1 MISELRIQ
9 NLVLVSQAILPLGK
23 GFNVITGETGAGKSA
38 VLAALSLVLGGR
50 SDLQL
55 IRKGEVRACAEISL
69 ELAAG
74 HPLFAKLEE
83 WGIPIGSEGEVV
95 IRRELKKQGKS
106 RAFVNDFSVQL
117 TTLKE
122 IGSLLVNFVGQ
133 HASFELLTLEK
144 QRLYLDLFADRSTL
158 YYRFKEKWEALKGC
172 IRHLEELRG
181 AEAKRIREMEMLK
194 QQREEIDAAAIVEGE
209 EEHLFAKYSAMSVNE
224 GNQATLQSLSHLF
237 SELLNSFYQAKRL
250 CTSLKGT
257 FDFIETVN
265 SLEKEVGEL
274 SYTIERNLCSREVNP
289 IEMQKVNERLTL
301 IHRLNKKY
309 GDPLIYREKIEKELQ
324 ELSEADETIESLV
337 KEIAL
342 LESIVDLLAKELSGL
357 RQRAAK
363 EMALKLKKGLQS
375 LNMPKVELE
384 IKLFNQI
391 RNSSGDETIEFFIT
405 PNAGE
410 EQVAVKSCASGGE
423 LARLMLVLQELLSAK
438 DEILVFDEIDA
449 NIGGQTA
456 NAVGKKLRDI
466 GEQCQVICITHFPQ
480 VASLAHRHIQI
491 EKREEEERTM
501 TIISE
506 LYGENR
512 EKELLRM
519 QGK

>member
-55 IRKGEVRACAEISL
+55 IRKGEIVACAEISL
-69 ELAAG
+69 ELAME

-83 WGIPIGSEGEVV
+83 WGIPTGSDGEVV

-133 HASFELLTLEK
+133 HASFELLTVEK
-144 QRLYLDLFADRSTL
+144 QGLYLDLFADRGIL
-158 YYRFKEKWEALKGC
+158 YHRFRKKWEALKEC
-172 IRHLEELRG
+172 TRQLEELRG

-209 EEHLFAKYSAMSVNE
+209 EELLFAKYSAMSVNE
-224 GNQATLQSLSHLF
+224 GNQATLQALSHLF
-237 SELLNSFYQAKRL
+237 SDLSNAFYQAKRL
-250 CTSLKGT
+250 CSSLKGS
-257 FDFIETVN
+257 FDFIETMN

-274 SYTIERNLCSREVNP
+274 SYTIERNLSLREVKP

-309 GDPLIYREKIEKELQ
+309 SNPIVYREKIEKELD
-324 ELSEADETIESLV
+324 ELSKTDETIEALV
-337 KEIAL
+337 KELAL
-342 LESIVDLLAKELSGL
+342 LESEVDLLAKELSQK
-357 RQRAAK
+357 RQIAAK
-363 EMALKLKKGLQS
+363 EMALKLKNGLQS

-384 IKLFNQI
+384 IKLFSQT
-391 RNSSGDETIEFFIT
+391 RNSWGDETVEFFMT
-405 PNAGE
+405 PNTGE
-410 EQVAVKSCASGGE
+410 DQVAVKSCASGGE
-423 LARLMLVLQELLSAK
+423 LARLMLVLQELLSGK

-456 NAVGKKLRDI
+456 NAVGKKLREI
-466 GEQCQVICITHFPQ
+466 GEQCQVICITHFSQ
-480 VASLAHRHIQI
+480 VASLAHHHIQI
-491 EKREEEERTM
+491 EKREEDERTM
-501 TIISE
+501 TIICQ
-506 LYGENR
+506 LDGETR
-512 EKELLRM
+512 ERELLRM